1 MTEYTMIYTHIS
13 MYIHVFLLGIYIYCI
28 TTFFVVVAI
37 SLHRTLALARP
48 SRPLNCGTPPSSHR
62 DSRWGIR
69 DGDPGWSELDGNNRR
84 GVAGIPVFCS
94 TFYRFHRVYWVPF
107 IGFIG
112 SFYRF
117 FYEFFGWAVTASVS
131 VSCQCQGSLLQP
143 FIGSTH
149 PVVKLIPRRT
159 AGNQVKS

>member
-1 MTEYTMIYTHIS
+1 MHINSLAGYITSFLVVVKISTEYMTEYTMIYTHIS
-13 MYIHVFLLGIYIYCI
+13 MYIHVFLL
-28 TTFFVVVAI
+28 VVAI

-94 TFYRFHRVYWVPF
+94 TFY
-107 IGFIG
+107 GFIK
-112 SFYRF
+112 STFMS
-117 FYEFFGWAVTASVS
+117 FFGVS
-131 VSCQCQGSLLQP
+131 SHCQCQCQLSVSG
-143 FIGSTH
+143 FIAAAIHWVNTSSGEANPKKNSWE
-149 PVVKLIPRRT
+149 PSEKL
-159 AGNQVKS
+159 VL

>member
-1 MTEYTMIYTHIS
+1 MHINSLAGYITSFLVVVKISTEYMTEYTMIYTHIS
-13 MYIHVFLLGIYIYCI
+13 MYIHVFLL
-28 TTFFVVVAI
+28 VVAI

-94 TFYRFHRVYWVPF
+94 TFY
-107 IGFIG
+107 GFIKSTFM
-112 SFYRF
+112 SFF
-117 FYEFFGWAVTASVS
+117 LGEQSLPVS
-131 VSCQCQGSLLQP
+131 VSAVSVRVHCCSHSLGQH
-143 FIGSTH
+143 IQWWS
-149 PVVKLIPRRT
+149 
-159 AGNQVKS
+159 